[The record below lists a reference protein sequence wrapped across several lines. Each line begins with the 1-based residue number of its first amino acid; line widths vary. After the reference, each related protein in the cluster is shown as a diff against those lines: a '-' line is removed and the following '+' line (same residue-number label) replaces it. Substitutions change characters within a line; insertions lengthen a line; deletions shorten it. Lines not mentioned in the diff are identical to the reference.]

1 MSAEI
6 PKIICLT
13 PVRNEGWVLRTFLAA
28 TSLWAD
34 IILVANHCSE
44 DDSKAIAE
52 SFPKVKLLEDPSRE
66 FNEAERRSMLVAAAR
81 EIPGPRILVA
91 LDADEFLS
99 SEFFDELKGWIR
111 EGLPPD
117 TVIGFPRVDL
127 LPGMREGV
135 REPTPVYALYADA
148 GAPFDAR
155 PIHGPRIP
163 LPDEKIPRRI
173 AQKTVMLHF
182 ADINTARNQSKIR
195 WYQCFERLRYPRKR
209 ASAIFRLYH
218 GRNRDFETMARE
230 PAVDTWFKVYEEKGL
245 DLRAINT
252 GAGPWWWDRKVLD
265 WFNEHGTAKFA
276 KLDIWDMDWNAIAK
290 QWGVMPKQG
299 TFADPRSW
307 FTRAMHR
314 WLRSSLD
321 QPKRL
326 DRVLLRGLIRPFGW

>member
-1 MSAEI
+1 MPKET

-13 PVRNEGWVLRTFLAA
+13 PVRNEAWVLRTFLAA

-34 IILVANHCSE
+34 VILVANHQSE
-44 DDSKAIAE
+44 DDSRAIAA
-52 SFPKVKLLEDPSRE
+52 SFPKVRIIEDPSRE

-99 SEFFDELKGWIR
+99 SEFFEELPQWRR

-117 TVIGFPRVDL
+117 TVMGFPRLNL
-127 LPGMREGV
+127 LPGLREAV
-135 REPTPVYALYADA
+135 REPAPVWALYADA

-163 LPDEKIPRRI
+163 LPDERLPRRV
-173 AQKTVMLHF
+173 APRTVMLHF
-182 ADINTARNQSKIR
+182 ADINPARNQSKMR

-218 GRNRDFETMARE
+218 GRNREMETIARE
-230 PAVDTWFKVYEEKGL
+230 PAQDAWFRAYAEHGV
-245 DLRAINT
+245 DLRAVTT
-252 GAGPWWWDRKVLD
+252 GAGPWWWDRKVLE
-265 WFNEHGTAKFA
+265 WFNEYGEERFA
-276 KLDIWDMDWNAIAK
+276 KLDIWDVDWNAIA
-290 QWGVMPKQG
+290 QSQGVKPRRG
-299 TFADPRSW
+299 RFADPRGA

-314 WLRSSLD
+314 WLRNSLD

-326 DRVLLRGLIRPFGW
+326 DRVLLRGLVRPFGW